1 MINDKEYLERK
12 PNGMQDWQIEALVKD
27 YRAFY
32 ANSVYTGKSAGGH
45 GKAFNNEQRAKEW
58 KKKILQFGGKV
69 PTNREVNAWG
79 RFNGEGS
86 Y

>member
-1 MINDKEYLERK
+1 MDNEKEYLERK
-12 PNGMQDWQIEALVKD
+12 PDGMQDWQIEALVKD

-32 ANSVYTGKSAGGH
+32 VNSVYTGKSAGGH
-45 GKAFNNEQRAKEW
+45 GKAFYNEQRAKEW
-58 KKKILQFGGKV
+58 KKKILEFGGKV

-79 RFNGEGS
+79 RFNGKGS